1 MFDQDYSFF
10 GVIFAIIKLKHNA
23 RDIYAMDE
31 KKIGGEPTVADSPE
45 AQQRPKVLGQVK
57 GRRILSSMERLKRA
71 ILKKPKRPS
80 KKTVFAII
88 AGVLILG
95 VLVAGVAGFYQYK
108 AKRQL
113 AQLDKVSEAVANKDT
128 STAYKLAQQAL
139 DMNPNDMDSLLAAA
153 TLAEKEDPEESK
165 RLYARILE
173 IQSKEDNPDEDGKT
187 AITYWSAAG
196 LAEKAGKVELARKYY
211 QKALTAVDMKDSYH
225 QFIAND
231 SQTALER
238 LK

>member
-1 MFDQDYSFF
+1 MSSNFTVGYSFL
-10 GVIFAIIKLKHNA
+10 GVFFAIIKLKHNA

-31 KKIGGEPTVADSPE
+31 KKIGGESASATGQEP
-45 AQQRPKVLGQVK
+45 QKPKVLGQVV
-57 GRRILSSMERLKRA
+57 GRRLLSGKARLKRA
-71 ILKKPKRPS
+71 IFKKPS
-80 KKTVFAII
+80 KKTVLFIVI
-88 AGVLILG
+88 GVMVIGAFVGG
-95 VLVAGVAGFYQYK
+95 VVGYSRYQ
-108 AKRQL
+108 AQQQT
-113 AQLDKVSEAVANKDT
+113 AQLNKISEAVANKDT
-128 STAYKLAQQAL
+128 SAAYKLAKQAV
-139 DMNPNDMDSLLAAA
+139 DKNPNDMDSLLAAA

-165 RLYARILE
+165 RLYTRILE
-173 IQSKEDNPDEDGKT
+173 IQSKEDDPEADGKT

-211 QKALTAVDMKDSYH
+211 QKALSVVDMKDSYH